1 MLPFPKRKTPE
12 EMELGDDDLVVL
24 EDVADEVDVDLD
36 FVDVAGGDVDL
47 AQTVQRKRPSML
59 LPSTRAIDERL
70 EDDVA
75 GQCLAS
81 IAAEVRSPQSASGIR
96 AVLAAAPPPPVLPPP
111 SSVSPPMQ
119 VPMHVPGQARDEM
132 SASYTI
138 PPHARLPRV
147 TAPPFVRTREPF
159 APPGLRESTPP
170 AAFARRSSA
179 SLPAVRPAMSTA
191 PMMPLARPATTS
203 DMPPP
208 AVHSIAPTHIP
219 AEARAVEPTV
229 IVVRERPKAGWIIA
243 SAAIG
248 ALCALAAAKVLV
260 SSPREEASPA
270 REVATTT
277 IATAVVAGPA
287 AAPPAATVVV
297 PITPSPALAHPV
309 PATSATTVASGAVVR
324 FGDEQGIAIAAPKP
338 AGATAPPASSDRPAA
353 KPASAPKQAAPARPA
368 PAKPGKAPSNALPDG
383 SFPLGQATESKSA
396 TAAAPASPPASTPSQ
411 AEKAAQS
418 ALASTI
424 LSSANTP
431 PGTAPSTRPAPAS
444 APEAAPA
451 PAPRRRPMTP
461 EQQIADAQ
469 LKASMK

>member
-1 MLPFPKRKTPE
+1 MLPFPKRKSPE
-12 EMELGDDDLVVL
+12 ELELGDDDLVVL
-24 EDVADEVDVDLD
+24 EDVADEVDVELD
-36 FVDVAGGDVDL
+36 FGGAEAADVDL

-59 LPSTRAIDERL
+59 LPSTRPIDERL

-96 AVLAAAPPPPVLPPP
+96 AVLAAAPPPAPILPPP
-111 SSVSPPMQ
+111 SSVPAAMQ
-119 VPMHVPGQARDEM
+119 VPGQARAEI

-147 TAPPFVRTREPF
+147 TAPPFVRT
-159 APPGLRESTPP
+159 PPS
-170 AAFARRSSA
+170 AFARRSSA
-179 SLPAVRPAMSTA
+179 SLPAVRPPMATA
-191 PMMPLARPATTS
+191 PMMPFARPATTS
-203 DMPPP
+203 EMPPP
-208 AVHSIAPTHIP
+208 AVHSIAPTQIGGHVS
-219 AEARAVEPTV
+219 EAKAVEPTV
-229 IVVRERPKAGWIIA
+229 IVVRERPKAGWILA

-248 ALCALAAAKVLV
+248 ALCALAAVKVLV
-260 SSPREEASPA
+260 SPAREEASPV

-277 IATAVVAGPA
+277 IATAVVAGPG
-287 AAPPAATVVV
+287 AAPPATSAIV
-297 PITPSPALAHPV
+297 PITPSPALAHPAPTNAV
-309 PATSATTVASGAVVR
+309 VAPSAPAATGAVVR

-338 AGATAPPASSDRPAA
+338 AAASSASDRASAKPFSAPKSVAPAKAPSNA
-353 KPASAPKQAAPARPA
+353 KPA
-368 PAKPGKAPSNALPDG
+368 KAPSNALPDG
-383 SFPLGQATESKSA
+383 SFPLGQSTESKSA
-396 TAAAPASPPASTPSQ
+396 TAAAPASSPASSPSQ

-431 PGTAPSTRPAPAS
+431 PGTAPATRSAPSS
-444 APEAAPA
+444 APEPVAAPAPA
-451 PAPRRRPMTP
+451 PAPRRRALTP

>member
-1 MLPFPKRKTPE
+1 LLPFPKRKSPE
-12 EMELGDDDLVVL
+12 ELELGDDDLVVL
-24 EDVADEVDVDLD
+24 EDVADDVDVELD
-36 FVDVAGGDVDL
+36 FRGAEAADVDL

-59 LPSTRAIDERL
+59 LLPSTRPIDERL

-96 AVLAAAPPPPVLPPP
+96 AVLASAPPPPPILPPP
-111 SSVSPPMQ
+111 SSVPVAMQ
-119 VPMHVPGQARDEM
+119 VPGQAREEIG
-132 SASYTI
+132 ASYTI

-147 TAPPFVRTREPF
+147 TAPPFVRKT
-159 APPGLRESTPP
+159 TPP
-170 AAFARRSSA
+170 SAFARRSSP
-179 SLPAVRPAMSTA
+179 SLPAMRPAMSTA

-203 DMPPP
+203 EMPPP
-208 AVHSIAPTHIP
+208 AVHSIAPTQIGSHVS
-219 AEARAVEPTV
+219 EARTVEPTV
-229 IVVRERPKAGWIIA
+229 IVVRERPKAGWILA

-248 ALCALAAAKVLV
+248 ALCALAAVKILV
-260 SSPREEASPA
+260 SPAREEAAPV

-287 AAPPAATVVV
+287 AAPPATSVIV
-297 PITPSPALAHPV
+297 PITPSPVLAHPAPTTSV
-309 PATSATTVASGAVVR
+309 VAPSAPAATGAVVR
-324 FGDEQGIAIAAPKP
+324 FGDEQGIAIAAPKSS
-338 AGATAPPASSDRPAA
+338 ASDRVSSSASA
-353 KPASAPKQAAPARPA
+353 KPASAPKSVA
-368 PAKPGKAPSNALPDG
+368 PAKAPANAKPAKAPSNALPDG
-383 SFPLGQATESKSA
+383 SFPLGQSGESKSA
-396 TAAAPASPPASTPSQ
+396 TVAAPASTPSQ

-431 PGTAPSTRPAPAS
+431 PGTAPATRSAPAS
-444 APEAAPA
+444 APEPVAAPAPA
-451 PAPRRRPMTP
+451 PAPRRRALTP